1 MLRASRN
8 ELFAALSGAVAEV
21 LAGRTHTRLEPSE
34 PSVSSLKAHD
44 AVAQAVHD
52 GDAHTAEHAMRA
64 MLTELTMAS
73 AERDGH

>member
-1 MLRASRN
+1 MLRASRS
-8 ELFAALSGAVAEV
+8 ELFAALSDAVALV
-21 LAGRTHTRLEPSE
+21 LAGRTHIGSEPSE
-34 PSVSSLKAHD
+34 PSLSSLQAH

-52 GDAHTAEHAMRA
+52 GDAHTAEHAMSA